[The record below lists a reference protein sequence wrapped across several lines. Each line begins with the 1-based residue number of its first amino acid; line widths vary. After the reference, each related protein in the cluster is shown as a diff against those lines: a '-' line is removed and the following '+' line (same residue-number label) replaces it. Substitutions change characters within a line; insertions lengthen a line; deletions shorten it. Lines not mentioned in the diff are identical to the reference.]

1 MATEA
6 EIKAQER
13 RELLNEVKRRRA
25 AAAQAEGSLGAAER
39 GDYGEVGQGEPKG
52 EFDDEINQDPSMAL
66 TSINSL
72 IRPLKSDLVGERGE
86 RDYKKPEE
94 QDNIFKAIARTKP
107 FQKALE
113 KTGEYFSGTTKA
125 ETPLSQGIFRNLA
138 NLYDFARIDEGDLSG
153 KLIEEIQN
161 IPEGEKS
168 LKALL
173 AYPALALK
181 GAQKVTNFLIPK
193 SSADAARDLGSG
205 KEVTRGQYA
214 EALLPMLEFVPGLGF
229 VPVDQLAKA
238 GLRFTK
244 DAAENVKMMNA
255 YKVEL
260 AKGDMSLN
268 DIFNNIEAKSV
279 GAKAV
284 NESRNVKRAKIKDVL
299 LNKIGKE
306 NLENMTSKEIIE
318 VLENKHGI
326 EYNKTSLREMLKKLD
341 INPVRS
347 GKNLKYGPVPN
358 LTDAATEYLINN
370 PQVSNSKARLVF
382 INEPNKYLKP
392 GITDVNVKTI
402 SERKQSLIKS
412 EQIERG
418 EGLLSK
424 ERKEDTFTDFKS
436 NLENVDMNDP
446 QAVLDVFRN
455 SYKKGYA
462 ETTAAKQYEE
472 TGSLSQSPSA
482 SKKIND
488 LIDEFENTEGG
499 FKILKQNEIDKLKPK
514 KKDTSDIYAEY
525 YRKEFSPNTAVI
537 NVKKSSEFR
546 FFDNK
551 RRTLDD
557 QAPEEF
563 FSEYSLKDI
572 EKGGKFHNEYL
583 QFKAIDDVRIKNV
596 ENLQPILR
604 KIFTK
609 VREGTPNQKE
619 SLVNLN
625 IAHKFESSGIKKGYV
640 SETKT
645 GKGTDPTEIYID
657 VSEYNQT
664 IQPSLEAE
672 ARKLYNRYLEFG
684 DEADYIKLEKIDKD
698 MKVLGIEGEIAPG
711 QKIGQAMPFDEK
723 IRQLADEAID
733 NNFITQNEYDQL
745 INSAEEIAQSK
756 IKFFDTFGIKANYA
770 GGGIVGINYLTRP
783 L

>member
-13 RELLNEVKRRRA
+13 RELLNEVRRRRA
-25 AAAQAEGSLGAAER
+25 AAAQAEGSVRAAEEGQY
-39 GDYGEVGQGEPKG
+39 GDVGQGGPKG
-52 EFDDEINQDPSMAL
+52 EFDDEINQDPGMAL

-107 FQKALE
+107 FKKALE

-181 GAQKVTNFLIPK
+181 GAQKVTDFLIPK

-255 YKVEL
+255 YKAEL
-260 AKGDMSLN
+260 AKGDMSLS

-284 NESRNVKRAKIKDVL
+284 DESGNVKTTMGPL
-299 LNKIGKE
+299 P
-306 NLENMTSKEIIE
+306 
-318 VLENKHGI
+318 
-326 EYNKTSLREMLKKLD
+326 KLT
-341 INPVRS
+341 N
-347 GKNLKYGPVPN
+347 
-358 LTDAATEYLINN
+358 AADEYLIAN
-370 PQVSNSKARLVF
+370 PNVSAKKTMEVF
-382 INEPNKYLKP
+382 LNDPDKYLKT
-392 GITDVNVKTI
+392 GNINRGNIKDR
-402 SERKQSLIKS
+402 RKSL
-412 EQIERG
+412 G
-418 EGLLSK
+418 LTTPEGANINRLSI
-424 ERKEDTFTDFKS
+424 ERKEGTFADFKS
-436 NLENVDMNDP
+436 NLENIDMNDP
-446 QAVLDVFRN
+446 QAVLDAFRN
-455 SYKKGYA
+455 SYKKIYA
-462 ETTAAKQYEE
+462 ETKAGKQYAE
-472 TGSLSQSPSA
+472 TGSLTTSQSANSQ
-482 SKKIND
+482 INK
-488 LIDEFENTEGG
+488 LIDQFENTEGG
-499 FKILKQNEIDKLKPK
+499 FKILKQKEIDKLKPK
-514 KKDTSDIYAEY
+514 KKDISDEFVEY
-525 YRKEFSPNTAVI
+525 YKSEFSPSTAAI
-537 NVKKSSEFR
+537 DVKKSSEFR

-551 RRTLDD
+551 RRTLGD
-557 QAPEEF
+557 QTPQEF

-609 VREGTPNQKE
+609 VRESTPLQKK

-625 IAHKFESSGIKKGYV
+625 IAHKFEASGIKKGYV
-640 SETKT
+640 SETKK

-657 VSEYNQT
+657 VSEYNQG
-664 IQPSLEAE
+664 IQPSMEAE

-698 MKVLGIEGEIAPG
+698 MKVLGVEGEIAPG

-733 NNFITQNEYDQL
+733 NNFITQKEYDQL
-745 INSAEEIAQSK
+745 INSAEEIAESK
-756 IKFFDTFGIKANYA
+756 IKFFDTFGIKATYA
-770 GGGIVGINYLTRP
+770 GGGIVGIDYLTRP